1 MRFFIAWG
9 KKTTTRFSKEEEM
22 HPPFENEHERRMVI
36 DLRLIRIYVTQTRVY
51 ALFLMKRNIQSDEA
65 PFAAFLLVRVRV
77 RRVVFTDHVFRVRE
91 RVPTDAGFFRSLC
104 GGANGRFASFFREF
118 FLLDG

>member
-1 MRFFIAWG
+1 
-9 KKTTTRFSKEEEM
+9 M
-22 HPPFENEHERRMVI
+22 HPPFENEAKRRIVI
-36 DLRLIRIYVTQTRVY
+36 FEIDIYILHKHARCFSDEET
-51 ALFLMKRNIQSDEA
+51 MPIQSDET

-77 RRVVFTDHVFRVRE
+77 RRVVLTDHVFRVRE

-104 GGANGRFASFFREF
+104 GGSNGRFASFFREF

>member
-1 MRFFIAWG
+1 
-9 KKTTTRFSKEEEM
+9 M
-22 HPPFENEHERRMVI
+22 HPFEDEARRMVI
-36 DLRLIRIYVTQTRVY
+36 FEIDMIYYTNARVVSNEEK
-51 ALFLMKRNIQSDEA
+51 MQIQSDEA

-77 RRVVFTDHVFRVRE
+77 RRVVLANHVFRVRE

-104 GGANGRFASFFREF
+104 GGSNGRFASFFREF